1 MENNYALIGILA
13 IVLIS
18 IVAVSYFE
26 SEASI
31 TGNAYLGYY
40 GRSKVYG
47 GDLKKQ
53 FKNPA
58 NLGKAYSEALF
69 IQRNQQYMLAN
80 KDKWQCKF
88 DTADGPYPCMYDD
101 GMKKWCCI
109 MPEQSQSLSQS
120 SSSES
125 RKAQFRGLGGL
136 TAGK

>member
-1 MENNYALIGILA
+1 MENNYALVGILA

-18 IVAVSYFE
+18 IVAVSYD
-26 SEASI
+26 ASI

-53 FKNPA
+53 FQRPA

-109 MPEQSQSLSQS
+109 IPEQTQTLSAP

-125 RKAQFRGLGGL
+125 RKAQFRGLSGL
-136 TAGK
+136 TASK